1 MIVLCHGFQGNS
13 FDLRL
18 FKNNISYLYPDTM
31 FLCAS
36 SNEDMTDG
44 EIAQMGVRLANEV
57 KNYIDEW
64 IPGNN
69 LGRLSFIGH
78 SMGGLI
84 IRCALQYLEQ
94 YQAKFH
100 LFMTLSSPHLGYMYH
115 SSKIV
120 DAGKI
125 SKKFYEPLKAVLERK
140 L

>member
-1 MIVLCHGFQGNS
+1 MVMSEIERNYQKGEYKYKNIFPSFSNFQIRGIHLMVLCHGFQGNS

-64 IPGNN
+64 
-69 LGRLSFIGH
+69 
-78 SMGGLI
+78 
-84 IRCALQYLEQ
+84 
-94 YQAKFH
+94 
-100 LFMTLSSPHLGYMYH
+100 
-115 SSKIV
+115 
-120 DAGKI
+120 
-125 SKKFYEPLKAVLERK
+125 VLEIIWDGIF